1 MGRRRLTI
9 LLASLAALLGAASAE
24 AKQLTRYDV
33 GGGLAGRAD
42 RLIVATDGEAHQ
54 SGDAGN
60 HHFTVSAK
68 NLRAL
73 KRELKAAKFKT
84 LKRQYKPKIQV
95 FDGITQTIRY
105 RGKAVSIYTGAE
117 NLPDRLEK
125 VLRRI
130 SRIMRP

>member
-1 MGRRRLTI
+1 MGRRRLT
-9 LLASLAALLGAASAE
+9 LLMTALAVLLGTASAE

-33 GGGLAGRAD
+33 GGGLAGRFD
-42 RLIVATDGEAHQ
+42 RLVVATDGEAHQ
-54 SGDAGN
+54 SGDSGE
-60 HHFTVSAK
+60 HHFTVSTK
-68 NLRAL
+68 NLRGL

-84 LKRQYKPKIQV
+84 LKRQYKPKFQV

-105 RGKAVSIYTGAE
+105 RGKAVSIYSGAE
-117 NLPDRLEK
+117 NIPDRLEK